1 MGYNRCPRS
10 KPMINRRFFLL
21 RSAIFT
27 AAALPLRALE
37 GAAGAPAHA
46 PAGPSTQAGPA
57 ASASH
62 GYAPAHIENE
72 YSLLLPGEAGSLA
85 TPPAVWDIQAERVLA
100 AEHGGARAGARRIH
114 LGEEIGGWRLLA
126 LFPLLNGKPAAVFE
140 KHASHRGAVVYL
152 NEQGTV
158 LRIEKGVGDLANIRP
173 RPIAAP
179 YGARFERP
187 ASFPAQPDTPGNY
200 ILNSAEDPCYE
211 NVAALGPELIGWTL
225 VANEEAGALKSLW
238 LEADGRSR
246 QLPSDAQAIWAPD
259 LTGRLLDPERL
270 LPSEYLYDY
279 VPGYS
284 KRTVL
289 GGYLPAADI
298 GIWNPK
304 FKLGYEV
311 MALLPPGA
319 EAKPI
324 ARVRVMLPK
333 EKRDLIPAG
342 DSNAGQSLP
351 ASDWQDK
358 YWNGSAQDFYSALAD
373 ISTRWQRFFEGRMRV
388 EIPDP
393 WLLDAA
399 RAGITLS
406 RCSYRGLEPTYQIG
420 EGAYTKIP
428 ERSHALFPVAHYEF
442 VWAHQLWNLS
452 AEVEPYFQHYLDHY
466 ILPEGN
472 FLYNTQDQV
481 EAPLNV
487 GVFLENSARA
497 YDYAGDLR
505 VLERRLPVL
514 RRMIQ
519 FVVERYRYGLRT
531 YPQSDP
537 RHGLIW
543 GSPEADL
550 GDPRNDRPESHPWYY
565 QNAAWIWRGLYE
577 HQRVLPRAA
586 EDARGKGK
594 AALAEELRRE
604 ADATRQLAAEMRANI
619 ERSLGVCL
627 EARNPQ
633 MKQAGITPFHAL
645 DTKRRSDELSSY
657 ENHRFMMDWWTADW
671 GDAELDLGHFRHRTL
686 AGEQLLGMNTDGHYP
701 RTSNFMEHGT
711 LAGRIRQQD
720 YRPFLLALYGNLC
733 YAMDSGSRYA
743 PEDALLPG
751 NYPGEGSPYA
761 WSAVVNSTL
770 QPTMGLRW
778 LLCYEEH
785 DRPGA
790 TPTVHLQKAAPK
802 HWFAAGQHIRVEGC
816 PTRFG
821 QISWTTESVA
831 GGWEARLSVPANYAA
846 DIVIHIHPP
855 SGQALRSASLGRL
868 QRAAVRLPAS
878 LIAGKQNLRLKIS

>member
-1 MGYNRCPRS
+1 
-10 KPMINRRFFLL
+10 MINRRIFLL
-21 RSAIFT
+21 RSALCT
-27 AAALPLRALE
+27 AAALPLRALKAV
-37 GAAGAPAHA
+37 AAQAPAE
-46 PAGPSTQAGPA
+46 PSTQAGPA
-57 ASASH
+57 AASH
-62 GYAPAHIENE
+62 GYLPARIENE
-72 YSLLLPGEAGSLA
+72 YSLLLPGEAEDLA
-85 TPPAVWDIQAERVLA
+85 TPPLVWDIQAKNALA
-100 AEHGGARAGARRIH
+100 AEHGGARASARRIQP
-114 LGEEIGGWRLLA
+114 GEAIGGWRLLA

-140 KHASHRGAVVYL
+140 KHATHRGVIIYL

-158 LRIEKGVGDLANIRP
+158 LRIEKGVGDLAKIHP
-173 RPIAAP
+173 RPITAP
-179 YGARFERP
+179 HGARFERP

-225 VANEEAGALKSLW
+225 VANEEAGPLKSLW

-246 QLPSDAQAIWAPD
+246 QLPSDAQAVWAPD
-259 LTGRLLDPERL
+259 RTGRLFEPERL
-270 LPSEYLYDY
+270 LPSEYLYNY

-289 GGYLPAADI
+289 GGFLPAADI
-298 GIWNPK
+298 GVWNPK

-311 MALLPPGA
+311 MLLLPPGTD
-319 EAKPI
+319 AKPI
-324 ARVRVMLPK
+324 ARVRALLPK
-333 EKRDLIPAG
+333 KKRDLIPAG
-342 DSNAGQSLP
+342 DTNASQELP

-358 YWNGSAQDFYSALAD
+358 YWNGSAQDFYSALAG
-373 ISTRWQRFFEGRMRV
+373 IGARWQHFLEDRMRV
-388 EIPDP
+388 DIPDP

-466 ILPEGN
+466 ILPDGN

-481 EAPLNV
+481 EAPLNT

-497 YDYAGDLR
+497 YDYAGDLEA
-505 VLERRLPVL
+505 LERRLPVL
-514 RRMIQ
+514 RRMIG

-531 YPQSDP
+531 YPASDP

-550 GDPRNDRPESHPWYY
+550 GDPHNDRPESHPWYY
-565 QNAAWIWRGLYE
+565 QNAAWTWRGLHE
-577 HQRVLPRAA
+577 HQRVLARAA
-586 EDARGKGK
+586 QDASRNGK
-594 AALAEELRRE
+594 AALAEELRRD
-604 ADATRQLAAEMRANI
+604 AGATRQLAAEMRANI
-619 ERSLGVCL
+619 ERSLGICM

-633 MKQAGITPFHAL
+633 MKHARITPFHAL
-645 DTKRRSDELSSY
+645 DTKRRPEELSSY

-671 GDAELDLGHFRHRTL
+671 GDPELDLGHFRHRTL

-720 YRPFLLALYGNLC
+720 YRPFLLTLYGNLC

-770 QPTMGLRW
+770 QPTLGLRW

-785 DRPGA
+785 DRAGT

-802 HWFAAGQHIRVEGC
+802 HWFATGQHIRVEGC

-821 QISWTTESVA
+821 HINWTTESVA
-831 GGWEARLSVPANYAA
+831 GGWEVRLSVPANYAA
-846 DIVIHIHPP
+846 DMVIYIHPP
-855 SGQALRSASLGRL
+855 NGRALRSTSLGQL
-868 QRAAVRLPAS
+868 QAAAVRLPAS
-878 LIAGKQNLRLKIS
+878 LIAGKRNLRLKIS